1 MANILEFLRGV
12 LTEPDAQ
19 EAFRKDP
26 EAYVDDAGF
35 VDLTGEDVVEAV
47 LVLRRSLPDELANR
61 LGAFEDD
68 DDLPSVRPGPEETEL
83 DAAVR
88 MLAFAIAEVGDVATV
103 PAAAGAA
110 GPSEAIDVENE
121 LDTDLATETP
131 PAPAAAAPEPAAT
144 AAPAA
149 ATPAPAAAAA
159 PTTPLTGGAGEVEE
173 RFSDALDRVVAEAN
187 AAIEQA
193 AGDARARLR
202 DVVASAHADAE
213 ALRAEGE
220 HDREAARND
229 ADRIRADADALLQR
243 AREQSE
249 ESRRRADELVAAAQA
264 EAEATHAE
272 VTARRAELRE
282 VERKLKER
290 LAEID
295 SLFRTALRD
304 EEETGTA

>member
-26 EAYVDDAGF
+26 EGYVDDAGF

-47 LVLRRSLPDELANR
+47 LVLRRSLPDELADR

-68 DDLPSVRPGPEETEL
+68 DDLPSVRPGPDETEL

-88 MLAFAIAEVGDVATV
+88 MLAFAIAEVGDATTV

-110 GPSEAIDVENE
+110 AHGEPIDVENE
-121 LDTDLATETP
+121 LDTDLAAEAP
-131 PAPAAAAPEPAAT
+131 PAPAA

-149 ATPAPAAAAA
+149 ATPAPAAPAAA
-159 PTTPLTGGAGEVEE
+159 AEPTTPLAGGAGEVEA
-173 RFSDALDRVVAEAN
+173 RFSEALDGVVLAAT

-202 DVVASAHADAE
+202 DVVATAHADAE

-243 AREQSE
+243 AREQSD
-249 ESRRRADELVAAAQA
+249 ESRRRADELVATAQA

-304 EEETGTA
+304 DEETGTA